1 MGSLMAGWASPVQD
15 ERKVQA
21 RRNRSLT
28 KEEIEAFRRS
38 QKKGEDE
45 DFEVQ
50 PTSPTF
56 GSPNKSQLVSS
67 EAIAMKKPSALL
79 NQLEKTRPPSTQLS
93 RPLRTVKL
101 PETPRAACSGPS
113 SPHAQSAESPRGEQE
128 QETIGS
134 KPDKTGDWWT
144 RSNWAFLNEPPRD
157 ELAPSA
163 HNYTAQFDVANLTT
177 AKKLV
182 A

>member
-1 MGSLMAGWASPVQD
+1 MHAGEFGGNCD
-15 ERKVQA
+15 E
-21 RRNRSLT
+21 
-28 KEEIEAFRRS
+28 EAVGVVES
-38 QKKGEDE
+38 GGEDE
-45 DFEVQ
+45 ATVYAAESSA
-50 PTSPTF
+50 PH
-56 GSPNKSQLVSS
+56 SQV
-67 EAIAMKKPSALL
+67 AG
-79 NQLEKTRPPSTQLS
+79 N
-93 RPLRTVKL
+93 
-101 PETPRAACSGPS
+101 PRAACSGPS

-157 ELAPSA
+157 EMAPSA

>member
-45 DFEVQ
+45 DFE
-50 PTSPTF
+50 
-56 GSPNKSQLVSS
+56 VSS